1 MPIFRW
7 EIDDRKRQEKLENMV
22 ERLEDDKK
30 ELNQAKKEFM
40 AKKLA
45 LEANRP
51 GGGGSK
57 DVPSGWEGEDTD
69 LNKSGMEDHHTPE
82 DD

>member
-1 MPIFRW
+1 
-7 EIDDRKRQEKLENMV
+7 MV

-57 DVPSGWEGEDTD
+57 DVPSG
-69 LNKSGMEDHHTPE
+69 
-82 DD
+82 